1 MGQEYYRRPVYA
13 PEFDMDVPFTA
24 STNGVP
30 KGRVVRM
37 HTDGSV
43 RQTTGSSGRAGI
55 GITLTSASSGN
66 LAIVRMFGIA
76 YAVASTAA
84 LAKGAFVRGCAGA
97 STSSSAGT
105 VRAATGQLASVIG
118 VALSSRAAA
127 AIAST
132 RTVKVFITHSGQVL
146 V

>member
-1 MGQEYYRRPVYA
+1 MGQQFFRRPVYA
-13 PEFDMDVPFTA
+13 PEFDMDVAFNA
-24 STNGVP
+24 STNGVRA
-30 KGRVVRM
+30 GRLVRV

-43 RQTTGSSGRAGI
+43 RPTTGSSGRAGI
-55 GITLTSASSGN
+55 GITLTSASSGSP
-66 LAIVRMFGIA
+66 AVVRMFGIA

-84 LAKGAFVRGCAGA
+84 IAKGAFVRGCAGA

-105 VRAATGQLASVIG
+105 VRSATGQLASAIG
-118 VALSSRAAA
+118 VALTSRGAA